1 MERAALTPE
10 ANCCFFHRRVV
21 VFFSMYLQ
29 QLLNEGN
36 RGAEETRI
44 QCTGCK
50 NIQNDNIISFLKEV
64 QRAEAVVKKK
74 WQRGVSVVHEQ

>member
-1 MERAALTPE
+1 MLPWLQMQTVVSFTGEL
-10 ANCCFFHRRVV
+10 FF
-21 VFFSMYLQ
+21 FFSMYLQ

-36 RGAEETRI
+36 RGAEETRS